1 MVNVMFLCMIG
12 LMAWWC
18 NGACV
23 SVCYCSNWVQ
33 VMSVVQM
40 VYARFV
46 LTPKK

>member
-1 MVNVMFLCMIG
+1 MG
-12 LMAWWC
+12 L
-18 NGACV
+18 V
-23 SVCYCSNWVQ
+23 SLSVFCSNWVQ